1 MDWAT
6 SRTRYLNECKNRSMF
21 FALSKTVSYLTQPL
35 VIVCALLVASAF
47 IKKSAA
53 RKLLFRSGLGLLL
66 FFSNEFIA
74 NEMMSLWEI
83 KPTPYAAISK
93 RYTYGIL
100 LTGVTK
106 AEMEPKDRVYFS
118 RGADRVTHSVQLYKL
133 GIIKKIL
140 VSGGSGRLIS
150 IEEHEADDMANALIL
165 MGVTAEDIMIEN
177 QSKNTHE
184 SSVAV
189 KNILIAKV
197 HPADCLIITSGYH
210 MRRSIAC
217 FKKVGFNS
225 DSFTTDFL
233 THTRTFT
240 LDVLIVPKVDAVS
253 TWTTLIREWVGYTAY
268 WVSGYV

>member
-1 MDWAT
+1 
-6 SRTRYLNECKNRSMF
+6 MF
-21 FALSKTVSYLTQPL
+21 FALSKTLSYLTQPML
-35 VIVCALLVASAF
+35 IVCAVLVASAF
-47 IKKSAA
+47 VKKNFL

-74 NEMMSLWEI
+74 NEIMTLWEI

-93 RYTYGIL
+93 RYEYGIL

-106 AEMEPKDRVYFS
+106 AEIKPKDRVYFS

-150 IEEHEADDMANALIL
+150 IEEHEADDVANALIL
-165 MGVTAEDIMIEN
+165 MGVPTEDIVIEN
-177 QSKNTHE
+177 KSKNTHE
-184 SSVAV
+184 SAVAV
-189 KNILIAKV
+189 KNILISKV
-197 HPADCLIITSGYH
+197 NPEDCLIITSGYH

-225 DSFTTDFL
+225 DPFTTDFL
-233 THTRTFT
+233 THARTFT

-253 TWTTLIREWVGYTAY
+253 TWTTLMREWVGYTAY
-268 WVSGYV
+268 WISGYI